1 MSTTIRDGK
10 KGPWELDDIDH
21 AGVMI
26 SLPHHKVHVGGVGE
40 SRAEH
45 IMAQTGLYMLQA
57 INSGGATKAMGIGIN
72 FYEAKTLL
80 AGEA

>member
-1 MSTTIRDGK
+1 MSTTILDGK

-21 AGVMI
+21 AGQKNFSI
-26 SLPHHKVHVGGVGE
+26 GGVGE